1 MKKSEIIKFVNE
13 NPISYL
19 ATVDGTIPR
28 VRAIK
33 IYRADENGIIFH
45 TLNFKDLYKQ
55 LQKNP
60 HIEMC
65 FVDSEGKMQV
75 RINGKAEPIE
85 DQKLK
90 EEIVEKRSFL
100 KPWIQEKG
108 WDLLKVFK
116 VTKAKATVWTMETN
130 FQPKK
135 YINLGD
141 FTKSPED

>member
-1 MKKSEIIKFVNE
+1 MGVESVKKHEIIKFINE

-19 ATVDGTIPR
+19 ATLDENKPR

-45 TLNFKDLYKQ
+45 TLSFKDLYKQ
-55 LQKNP
+55 LQRNP
-60 HIEMC
+60 YIEMC
-65 FVDSEGKMQV
+65 FVDSEGKTQV
-75 RINGKAEPIE
+75 RVNGKAEPIE
-85 DQKLK
+85 SQMLK

-108 WDLLKVFK
+108 WNLLKVFRI
-116 VTKAKATVWTMETN
+116 TNAKATVWTMETN

-135 YINLGD
+135 YIKL
-141 FTKSPED
+141 